1 MPLHKTTLIYLK
13 TPEHLDVM
21 RGEQLIFKK
30 RLGGKGSLCWGP
42 KNSIVRG

>member
-1 MPLHKTTLIYLK
+1 MPVHTTTLIYLK
-13 TPEHLDVM
+13 TPEHL
-21 RGEQLIFKK
+21 EKLIFKK